1 MEFNEKLQ
9 ELRKSRSLTQE
20 ELAEA
25 LFVSRTTISKW
36 ESGRGYPSLDSLKE
50 ISKFFSVSI
59 DDLICSEEIISAAED
74 EKKDCMDKYISLICD
89 TLDIFLAL
97 LLFLPVFGNGT
108 DSPASVSLYAITG
121 ISTWIKIVFSALIG
135 VGVLNGICGVIISHF
150 DKLVCALACSRM
162 IQWIILS
169 LNRHRLV
176 TGMALSVACAA
187 VFILTRQPYAGIICL
202 AILVVKGLLIGKGKS
217 LL

>member
-25 LFVSRTTISKW
+25 LFVSRAAISKW
-36 ESGRGYPSLDSLKE
+36 EQGRGYPSIDSLKE
-50 ISKFFSVSI
+50 ISRFFSVSI
-59 DDLICSEEIISAAED
+59 DDLICPEEIISAAAD
-74 EKKDCMDKYISLICD
+74 EKKECLDKYISLICN
-89 TLDIFLAL
+89 TMDIFLTL

-108 DSPASVSLYAITG
+108 GHPASVSLYAITG
-121 ISTWIKIVFSALIG
+121 LSTWIKTVFAALISLT
-135 VGVLNGICGVIISHF
+135 VLNGICGVMISHF
-150 DKLVCALACSRM
+150 NQPV
-162 IQWIILS
+162 W
-169 LNRHRLV
+169 NRHRLM
-176 TGMALSVACAA
+176 TGMVLSAACLA

-202 AILVVKGLLIGKGKS
+202 AILVVKGLLVVRGKG

>member
-9 ELRKSRSLTQE
+9 ELRKSKSLTQE

-25 LFVSRTTISKW
+25 LFVSRTAISKW
-36 ESGRGYPSLDSLKE
+36 EQGRGYPSIDSLKE
-50 ISKFFSVSI
+50 ISRFFSVSI
-59 DDLICSEEIISAAED
+59 DDLICSEEIISAAAD
-74 EKKDCMDKYISLICD
+74 EKKECVKKYISLICN

-108 DSPASVSLYAITG
+108 DHPVSVSLYAITG
-121 ISTWIKIVFSALIG
+121 LSTWIKTVFAALISLAA
-135 VGVLNGICGVIISHF
+135 LNGICGVIISHF
-150 DKLVCALACSRM
+150 DKPV
-162 IQWIILS
+162 W
-169 LNRHRLV
+169 NRHRLM
-176 TGMALSVACAA
+176 TGMVLSVACVA

-202 AILVVKGLLIGKGKS
+202 AVLVVKGFMVARGKG

>member
-25 LFVSRTTISKW
+25 LFVSRTAISKW
-36 ESGRGYPSLDSLKE
+36 EQGRGYPSLDSLKE
-50 ISKFFSVSI
+50 ISRFFSVSI
-59 DDLICSEEIISAAED
+59 DDLICSEEIISVAMD
-74 EKKDCMDKYISLICD
+74 EKKECMDKYISLICNM
-89 TLDIFLAL
+89 LDIFFFFFL
-97 LLFLPVFGNGT
+97 LLPVFGNGA
-108 DSPASVSLYAITG
+108 DNPASVSLYSITG
-121 ISTWIKIVFSALIG
+121 ISTWIKIVFATLIG
-135 VGVLNGICGVIISHF
+135 VVVLNGICGVVISHF
-150 DKLVCALACSRM
+150 EKPL
-162 IQWIILS
+162 W
-169 LNRHRLV
+169 NRHGLV
-176 TGMALSVACAA
+176 TGMVLSIACAA

>member
-9 ELRKSRSLTQE
+9 ELRKSRSMTQE
-20 ELAEA
+20 ELAKA
-25 LFVSRTTISKW
+25 LFVSRAAISKW
-36 ESGRGYPSLDSLKE
+36 EQGRGYPNLDSLKE
-50 ISKFFSVSI
+50 ISRFFSVSI

-74 EKKDCMDKYISLICD
+74 EKKECMDKYVSMICN

-108 DSPASVSLYAITG
+108 DNPASVSLYAITG
-121 ISTWIKIVFSALIG
+121 LSKWIKMVFAALIG
-135 VGVLNGICGVIISHF
+135 VAVLNGICGVIISHF
-150 DKLVCALACSRM
+150 DKPV
-162 IQWIILS
+162 W
-169 LNRHRLV
+169 NRHRLV
-176 TGMALSVACAA
+176 TGMVLSVVCAA

-202 AILVVKGLLIGKGKS
+202 AVLVVKGLLIGKGKS